1 MPEVSK
7 SLNLR
12 FQQRRWRR
20 DPGEIVLVKMCKDF
34 YGTTEELGINRQG
47 EDTNDVEENSQEDY
61 GYLLNRIWY
70 KVQQIV
76 KAKPET
82 AKNFYVSLD
91 KSIKDLYSSKENSV
105 KTSEL

>member
-1 MPEVSK
+1 MY
-7 SLNLR
+7 
-12 FQQRRWRR
+12 
-20 DPGEIVLVKMCKDF
+20 KDF
-34 YGTTEELGINRQG
+34 YGPTEELGINRQG

-91 KSIKDLYSSKENSV
+91 KSIKDLYSSKENS
-105 KTSEL
+105 KPQNCEKIKNPEIIRPKGKIL